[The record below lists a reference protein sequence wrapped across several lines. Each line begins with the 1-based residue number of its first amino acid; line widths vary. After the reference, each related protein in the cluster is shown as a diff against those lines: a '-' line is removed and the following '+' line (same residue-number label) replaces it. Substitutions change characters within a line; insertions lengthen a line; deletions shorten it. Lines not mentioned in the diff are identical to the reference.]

1 MDPSIANNI
10 KALVMERKQWETEFL
25 PIEVQVT
32 YHHEE
37 GEIEFPPIGEVL
49 QVNQEKEGDETGF
62 LQVEN
67 HKEETQIVN
76 LADVIGVRIRG
87 NRDRNCQELC
97 QYLPSRFNI
106 NSN

>member
-1 MDPSIANNI
+1 MKKKERQNI
-10 KALVMERKQWETEFL
+10 LPLVK
-25 PIEVQVT
+25 
-32 YHHEE
+32 
-37 GEIEFPPIGEVL
+37 
-49 QVNQEKEGDETGF
+49 VNQEKEQGDETGF

-106 NSN
+106 NTHSFRNEQLNR